1 MTQRTPVPSRP
12 PSALVA
18 SSAVALSPVGPSCV
32 ALPSLLALSP
42 DVVRLLEV
50 FARIE
55 LRRQLRL
62 RALTTVHTTEEA
74 S

>member
-1 MTQRTPVPSRP
+1 MTQRTSVPSRP
-12 PSALVA
+12 PAARV
-18 SSAVALSPVGPSCV
+18 SSPVVSSSVVLSPVVHSSPLS
-32 ALPSLLALSP
+32 AALSLPP

-62 RALTTVHTTEEA
+62 RALTTQEA

>member
-1 MTQRTPVPSRP
+1 MTQRTSVPSRP
-12 PSALVA
+12 PSARV
-18 SSAVALSPVGPSCV
+18 SSPVVHSSSLSAPLS
-32 ALPSLLALSP
+32 LPP

-62 RALTTVHTTEEA
+62 RALTTQEA

>member
-1 MTQRTPVPSRP
+1 VS
-12 PSALVA
+12 SVA
-18 SSAVALSPVGPSCV
+18 QSSPLFASFN
-32 ALPSLLALSP
+32 LPP

-62 RALTTVHTTEEA
+62 RELQEREA

>member
-1 MTQRTPVPSRP
+1 MTQCMSVPSRP
-12 PSALVA
+12 PSARVSSPVA
-18 SSAVALSPVGPSCV
+18 LPSVALSPVAYPFPLT
-32 ALPSLLALSP
+32 LPP
-42 DVVRLLEV
+42 DVARLLEV

-62 RALTTVHTTEEA
+62 RALTTQEA

>member
-1 MTQRTPVPSRP
+1 MTQRTSVPSRP
-12 PSALVA
+12 PSALELSPVV
-18 SSAVALSPVGPSCV
+18 SSSVALSPVGPSSPLI
-32 ALPSLLALSP
+32 LPP

-50 FARIE
+50 LARIE

-62 RALTTVHTTEEA
+62 RALTTQEV

>member
-1 MTQRTPVPSRP
+1 MTQRTSVPSRP
-12 PSALVA
+12 PSSLVSSSVVA
-18 SSAVALSPVGPSCV
+18 SPVALTPVGPSSPLI
-32 ALPSLLALSP
+32 LPP

-50 FARIE
+50 LARIE

-62 RALTTVHTTEEA
+62 RALTTEEA